1 MADESTMAGAERVD
15 EELVGAEP
23 GAEQAT
29 ATGAEIVHS
38 EAYLAQAQARQKV
51 GGILCY
57 VLGLCTVM
65 LDAAQCWD
73 VYRNAQS
80 LDWLTI
86 AVTNFPVMWIT
97 VSYMGMLSKERRDIL
112 SAVVGESGTRPGLL
126 DAVIQVAASRR
137 GVK

>member
-1 MADESTMAGAERVD
+1 MADEPTMAGAG
-15 EELVGAEP
+15 EEDAMVGRASGAEP
-23 GAEQAT
+23 PA
-29 ATGAEIVHS
+29 ATGTEIINS
-38 EAYLAQAQARQKV
+38 EAYVAQAQARQKV

-57 VLGLCTVM
+57 VLGLCTLM

-73 VYRNAQS
+73 VYKNAQS

-97 VSYMGMLSKERRDIL
+97 VSYMGMLGKERRDIL
-112 SAVVGESGTRPGLL
+112 SAVVGDSGIRPGLV
-126 DAVIQVAASRR
+126 DAVIQVAAIRR